1 VGICLSTSCCDAA
14 AAAAAAAAASAG
26 VRGRCLLGNIQHRI
40 NRVSATLT
48 ETCYVL
54 PAQLFRAKFGGRG
67 PELLIGHSLGGK
79 VLLNYLAQGATGLP
93 LPKQASA
100 LAVCTHLLL
109 HNGPGVCYQVSV
121 IRCLLSGVCASVVC
135 AFAGCLPAPNWP
147 GTRTRVQSPVDFN
160 SLKRFL
166 LETLK

>member
-1 VGICLSTSCCDAA
+1 M
-14 AAAAAAAAASAG
+14 
-26 VRGRCLLGNIQHRI
+26 RGRCLLGNIQHQI
-40 NRVSATLT
+40 NRLPAPLT
-48 ETCYVL
+48 ETCYAL

-100 LAVCTHLLL
+100 LALCTHT
-109 HNGPGVCYQVSV
+109 CCFTTAQVST
-121 IRCLLSGVCASVVC
+121 IRCLCLCCRCVFG
-135 AFAGCLPAPNWP
+135 LPACSKLARNK
-147 GTRTRVQSPVDFN
+147 TRVQSPVHFN

-166 LETLK
+166 QSQRR

>member
-1 VGICLSTSCCDAA
+1 MGICLSTSCCDA

-121 IRCLLSGVCASVVC
+121 IRCLCLCCLCVC
-135 AFAGCLPAPNWP
+135 GLPACSKLARNK
-147 GTRTRVQSPVDFN
+147 N
-160 SLKRFL
+160 SSAVSG
-166 LETLK
+166 

>member
-1 VGICLSTSCCDAA
+1 MGICLSTSCCDAA

-121 IRCLLSGVCASVVC
+121 PLLSVRLRAACLLQTGQEQELEC
-135 AFAGCLPAPNWP
+135 
-147 GTRTRVQSPVDFN
+147 
-160 SLKRFL
+160 SLRL
-166 LETLK
+166 ISIA